1 MPITAS
7 AGQQAA
13 TPVQSG
19 GRTLRTVA
27 NVTAASPTGAVV
39 DVTGDTF
46 AVSLINTGTLDNA
59 ASFAIQGQING
70 SSFFP
75 LFYPGTTTAITFT
88 GTQIN
93 AGLLAT
99 INVKCLQIRGVL
111 TPGTTTGT
119 NGVIMRVLD

>member
-1 MPITAS
+1 MTISASTAQI
-7 AGQQAA
+7 GG

-19 GRTLRTVA
+19 SRTLRTPA
-27 NVTAASPTGAVV
+27 NITAAAPTGAAV

-46 AVSLINTGTLDNA
+46 SISLINTGTLDNA
-59 ASFAIQGQING
+59 ASLAIQGQING

-75 LFYPGTTTAITFT
+75 LYYPGTTTPITFT

-93 AGLLAT
+93 AGLIAT
-99 INVKCLQIRGVL
+99 LNVKCLQIRGVL
-111 TPGTTTGT
+111 TPGTTTGS

>member
-1 MPITAS
+1 MTITAS
-7 AGQQAA
+7 TAQLGG

-19 GRTLRTVA
+19 SRTLRTPA
-27 NVTAASPTGAVV
+27 SITAASPTGASV
-39 DVTGDTF
+39 DVSGDTF
-46 AVSLINTGTLDNA
+46 CISLINTGTLDNA
-59 ASFAIQGQING
+59 ASLAIHGQING
-70 SSFFP
+70 SSFYP
-75 LFYPGTTTAITFT
+75 LFYPGTTTQITFT

-119 NGVIMRVLD
+119 NGVTMRLLD